1 MIIEKGSTRIQGSDD
16 KGYCA
21 YSWGV
26 LYSYTEWNEVGH
38 LRRTVVLVQG
48 AQTNFCYYNEI
59 PEAGSLFKGKR
70 EVYSGHSFKAESS
83 VLNSLIDSVSGKF
96 LAIEGSIL
104 LGDGLRGKNT
114 LSSRE

>member
-1 MIIEKGSTRIQGSDD
+1 MIIEKGSIRIQGSND

-21 YSWGV
+21 YSWGYCIPILNGMRV
-26 LYSYTEWNEVGH
+26 VT

-48 AQTNFCYYNEI
+48 TQTNFCYYNEI
-59 PEAGSLFKGKR
+59 PEAGSLFKGKK

-96 LAIEGSIL
+96 LAAEDSIL
-104 LGDGLRGKNT
+104 LGDGLRGKTT